1 MKNLI
6 IDGGNL
12 LHRSYHIAK
21 KKNYNNEWDEDHSH
35 VFVFLN
41 NIKIFKEMFDC
52 ENVFLT
58 WDIRDSSF
66 KNFRHDAVGYKDQR
80 NREVDDDV
88 HKFDEILWD
97 ISKSLGVVNI
107 RANKLEGDDIVYF
120 LCNKYSDDEN
130 YVVSNDND
138 FLQLFNMFDGV
149 KIYNP
154 IKRDLITSDTSFKY
168 NGGVSNDKYL
178 LYKAIMGDKSDNIN
192 GLHKYGPVKSKR
204 FVEKFE
210 DNFKMLEES
219 DQKIIKRNLKVMN
232 LRYASKIY
240 VDETNFF
247 ESQDI
252 RYTPSI
258 NNFFEKLHIIGMER
272 HFGYKMDWV
281 EIFCKN
287 SNDTSYGLQKML
299 SGINN

>member
-21 KKNYNNEWDEDHSH
+21 KKNYINEWGDDHSH
-35 VFVFLN
+35 VVVFLN
-41 NIKIFKEMFDC
+41 NIKIFKDMFNC

-58 WDIRDSSF
+58 WDIRDSNF
-66 KNFRHDAVGYKDQR
+66 KNFRHDAVGYKEQR
-80 NREVDDDV
+80 DRQVDEDV

-154 IKRDLITSDTSFKY
+154 IKRDLITSDT
-168 NGGVSNDKYL
+168 
-178 LYKAIMGDKSDNIN
+178 
-192 GLHKYGPVKSKR
+192 
-204 FVEKFE
+204 
-210 DNFKMLEES
+210 
-219 DQKIIKRNLKVMN
+219 
-232 LRYASKIY
+232 
-240 VDETNFF
+240 
-247 ESQDI
+247 
-252 RYTPSI
+252 
-258 NNFFEKLHIIGMER
+258 
-272 HFGYKMDWV
+272 
-281 EIFCKN
+281 
-287 SNDTSYGLQKML
+287 
-299 SGINN
+299 